1 MAAADSPVHC
11 RHGGIPSVSAAE
23 DIPQLAAGDAQL
35 WIIDFH
41 GGQQVFLQLLCPVVL
56 PVVLDRW
63 YHEAPGRLFLNSEDY
78 HALGNRS
85 DLYRLYIPSRTDFRI
100 RLQSFFDIFV
110 SLQP

>member
-11 RHGGIPSVSAAE
+11 RHGGIPCVPAAE
-23 DIPQLAAGDAQL
+23 NIPQLAVGDAQF

-56 PVVLDRW
+56 PVVPDRR
-63 YHEAPGRLFLNSEDY
+63 YHKATGRLILHREDY